1 MGWAM
6 AINKEVFCSTF
17 VLFSTF
23 KLKPSLETHSAA
35 LEQVVRVSLDIVTM
49 D

>member
-17 VLFSTF
+17 VLFPTF

-35 LEQVVRVSLDIVTM
+35 QEQVVGVTLDIVTM